1 MAYPDLDI
9 EILYGPPGFK
19 LPTEKIPLA
28 SEDVVLLIPVAKL
41 VTTTVA
47 SATPASPLNAEVV
60 SLEAMVF
67 KENSEIK
74 KNPVK
79 RCLVLLNIEISSF

>member
-1 MAYPDLDI
+1 
-9 EILYGPPGFK
+9 
-19 LPTEKIPLA
+19 
-28 SEDVVLLIPVAKL
+28 LLIPVAKL

-79 RCLVLLNIEISSF
+79 RCLVLLNIEISSL